1 MKKKNILIVC
11 GVILFTVLGCSLLEG
26 AKYAF
31 APKEERYID
40 HIVNASADSSI
51 GLTEIPEDR
60 IVDASF
66 TSHLP
71 LIIIDTGGQEIVNYK
86 IYNKDT
92 DSFEVPKGIDPY
104 CAITLSIIDNENHV
118 NTLSDVRSV
127 ETSGKIKVRGNS
139 SSVKSLPKYQYT
151 VKLLD
156 ENGDNADVSLLDM
169 GAENSWILTPTVKDL
184 SYIRNYLAYNIAGQ
198 MEPYQPDVRYCEVLF
213 KQGEQYEYMGLFM
226 LCEPVEVSSNR
237 INIEKDVSK
246 YNLGRGY
253 LLRKD
258 RLEDSPMILYTWAT
272 NEGYYYEDKALRSG
286 GSFFMVRYPSEEKVT
301 SKDLERIT
309 NEISEIEQLLY
320 RDELRDY
327 SLIEQKLDIESFVD
341 YMILNEFFG
350 NYDSMLH
357 STYFYKS
364 ADGKMTLGPYWD
376 FDNAMDNA
384 DSSMTNA
391 HLMVMPLRAWFDCLV
406 KMEKFTE
413 KAIERYEELRENL
426 LNEDYINT
434 FIDDTLNYLGNAA
447 LRDRS
452 AYSDYHYEL
461 KSVKEDVTGLNIDR
475 NRYSVEEEALR
486 IKDFLHEHGD
496 YMDSHMDDLYS
507 YVEDVGKTTE
517 YNTLVGFAFIVLLMA
532 VIVIAQRY
540 QDMR

>member
-11 GVILFTVLGCSLLEG
+11 GVILFTVLGCGLLEG

-86 IYNKDT
+86 SYNSDT
-92 DSFEVPKGIDPY
+92 DAFEEPEGVDPY
-104 CAITLSIIDNENHV
+104 CAITLSVIDNENHV
-118 NTLSDVRSV
+118 NTLSDIRSV
-127 ETSGKIKVRGNS
+127 ETLGKIKVRGNS
-139 SSVKSLPKYQYT
+139 SSSKSLPKYQYT

-156 ENGDNADVSLLDM
+156 ENGDNSDVSLLDM
-169 GAENSWILTPTVKDL
+169 GAENSWILSPTVRDL
-184 SYIRNYLAYNIAGQ
+184 SYIRNYLTYNIAGQ
-198 MEPYQPDVRYCEVLF
+198 LEPYQPDLRYCEVLF
-213 KQGEQYEYMGLFM
+213 KKGEQYEYVGLYM
-226 LCEPVEVSSNR
+226 LCEPVEVSENR
-237 INIEKDVSK
+237 VNISKDVSK
-246 YNLGRGY
+246 YDLGQGY
-253 LLRKD
+253 LLKKD
-258 RLEDSPMILYTWAT
+258 RFEDSALTLYTWAT
-272 NEGYYYEDKALRSG
+272 NEGYYYEDNGEQLV
-286 GSFFMVRYPSEEKVT
+286 GSFFMLRYPSEEKVT
-301 SKDLERIT
+301 QEGLDRIT
-309 NEISEIEQLLY
+309 AEISEIEQLLY

-327 SLIEQKLDIESFVD
+327 SLIEQKLDIDSFVD
-341 YMILNEFFG
+341 YMIFNEFFAS
-350 NYDSMLH
+350 YDAGQH
-357 STYFYKS
+357 STYMYKS
-364 ADGKMTLGPYWD
+364 ADGKLTMGPYWD
-376 FDNAMDNA
+376 FDGAMDN
-384 DSSMTNA
+384 SHLSMTNT
-391 HLMVMPLRAWFDCLV
+391 HYMVLPLRPWFNCLV
-406 KMEKFTE
+406 KMEQFVEKTE
-413 KAIERYEELRENL
+413 KRYNLLRENL
-426 LNEDYINT
+426 LNEDYIDD
-434 FIDDTLNYLGNAA
+434 FIDNTLDYLGNAV

-452 AYSDYHYEL
+452 AYSDYHNDL
-461 KSVKEDVTGLNIDR
+461 ATAKEEVTDLSIDR